1 MTMEMSNETIETAP
15 GPEALA
21 LNNANYERLGNLTYK
36 LSDYLREQG
45 YATEVAHPFEGEL

>member
-1 MTMEMSNETIETAP
+1 MEMSNETIEIAP